1 MWDDK
6 SKFGAILYGGKC
18 MYYSYVMGIGDEIYS
33 LEEKGFAIERF
44 GDDYGVSFSK
54 EMAGVWED
62 FITRFLEI
70 EYWNE
75 YLTEKGVVFLFHLQE
90 GIRRYEVENF
100 LNDEVL
106 ALCEKLCECE
116 FSSIKEMLKENEF
129 YKDKIV

>member
-1 MWDDK
+1 
-6 SKFGAILYGGKC
+6 

-44 GDDYGVSFSK
+44 GDDYGVSFPK

-75 YLTEKGVVFLFHLQE
+75 YLTEKGVVFLFHLQST
-90 GIRRYEVENF
+90 NPF
-100 LNDEVL
+100 
-106 ALCEKLCECE
+106 
-116 FSSIKEMLKENEF
+116 
-129 YKDKIV
+129 